1 MPSVAA
7 NGVSRNLTWMLFLQ
21 AAGVAM
27 IPSLVWGWFFVSR
40 NPESRQ
46 LVIVTF
52 LLGTLAVVPLLL
64 FMAGLGVHLH
74 GQGAP
79 APRQDGGDF
88 LPQALS
94 LLVLLVGVAL
104 VLVGVVK
111 LFQLISQRVRRH
123 SLRLSALLLAALLL
137 IAASLSH
144 DQLRENL
151 GALGMQLADLF
162 HFLVVFSLFMYLL
175 ERLSARTIAN
185 VAVAALAAVLVLAVI
200 NVGGEATSGGGEELS
215 SISTIFSLPFLLEF
229 VEQDGLTLQV
239 LNFMQVYLTFSVM
252 AISTLLVVALVHV
265 IYLLHE
271 NHWIKFVHGASLA
284 FFSLPFLLWAMETV
298 SPDLPFSGA
307 IRATPRAVEIAW
319 YANIALLAALSAW
332 SVIGFVRESGA
343 AALGMFNGLYEEPLN
358 FLGVGLFLTL
368 FIAVFHLFGLPVV
381 AFSLIFLAF
390 AEEYSKHLIVR
401 FTDDDSIRSINDSI
415 EFSIIVGLAF
425 AFAENVLLYFPRL
438 LAAGDMPSLLLR
450 SVLTVLMHAVASG
463 ILGYFY
469 GLAHFSAEEVRHRHG
484 GRGPLYRLLHRVFLL
499 RRENLY
505 HEAKM
510 FEGLVLAGAYHAAFN
525 LAANQGQIGAMLAL
539 VGGGCAY
546 LYYLLGL
553 KSNREKIGAISA
565 KRVHETF
572 VARLRKRAT

>member
-1 MPSVAA
+1 MTV
-7 NGVSRNLTWMLFLQ
+7 VTFLQ

-46 LVIVTF
+46 LVVVTF

-64 FMAGLGVHLH
+64 FMAGLGVQLH
-74 GQGAP
+74 GHEAAAVQRSGH
-79 APRQDGGDF
+79 DF
-88 LPQALS
+88 MQQALS

-104 VLVGVVK
+104 VLIGVIK
-111 LFQLISQRVRRH
+111 LFQLISRRVKRH
-123 SLRLSALLLAALLL
+123 SLRFGALLLAALVLL
-137 IAASLSH
+137 AATFSH

-151 GALGMQLADLF
+151 GALGAPLADLF
-162 HFLVVFSLFMYLL
+162 HFLVMFSLFMFIL
-175 ERLSARTIAN
+175 ERLSARTVAN
-185 VAVAALAAVLVLAVI
+185 AAVAALGAVLVLMVV
-200 NVGGEATSGGGEELS
+200 NSGAGSASVSGAELS
-215 SISTIFSLPFLLEF
+215 SISTIFSLPFLLEV
-229 VEQDGLTLQV
+229 VEQDPLTLQI
-239 LNFMQVYLTFSVM
+239 LNFMQVYLTFAVM
-252 AISTLLVVALVHV
+252 AISTLLVVALVHL

-271 NHWIKFVHGASLA
+271 NRWIKFVHGASLA
-284 FFSLPFLLWAMETV
+284 FFALPFLLWAMAAV
-298 SPDLPFSGA
+298 SPELPLAGA
-307 IRATPRAVEIAW
+307 IHGAPRSVEIGW
-319 YANIALLAALSAW
+319 YANIVLLASLSVW
-332 SVIGFVRESGA
+332 SVMEFTRQSGE
-343 AALGMFNGLYEEPLN
+343 AALALFNGLYEEPLN

-368 FIAVFHLFGLPVV
+368 FVAVFHWFGLSVM
-381 AFSLIFLAF
+381 AFGLIFLAF

-401 FTDDDSIRSINDSI
+401 FTDDDSIQSINDSI

-438 LAAGDMPSLLLR
+438 LAAGDTPALLLR

-484 GRGPLYRLLHRVFLL
+484 GRGPAYRLLHRVFLF
-499 RRENLY
+499 RRERLY

-510 FEGLVLAGAYHAAFN
+510 FEGLILAGAYHATFN
-525 LAANQGQIGAMLAL
+525 IAASQGRIVVMLAL
-539 VGGGCAY
+539 VGAGCAF

-572 VARLRKRAT
+572 VGRLRKRSS

>member
-1 MPSVAA
+1 
-7 NGVSRNLTWMLFLQ
+7 
-21 AAGVAM
+21 M

-64 FMAGLGVHLH
+64 FMAGLGVQLH
-74 GQGAP
+74 SHEAAALQH
-79 APRQDGGDF
+79 GGRDF
-88 LPQALS
+88 TRQALS
-94 LLVLLVGVAL
+94 MLVLVVGVAL
-104 VLVGVVK
+104 VLIGVIK
-111 LFQLISQRVRRH
+111 LFHLITRRVTRH
-123 SLRLSALLLAALLL
+123 SLRFGALLVAALLLLAAT
-137 IAASLSH
+137 LSH

-151 GALGMQLADLF
+151 GTPGTQLADLF
-162 HFLVVFSLFMYLL
+162 HFLVLFSLFMFLL
-175 ERLSARTIAN
+175 ERLSARIVAN
-185 VAVAALAAVLVLAVI
+185 AAVATLAAVLVLVVVDSDAAL
-200 NVGGEATSGGGEELS
+200 ATGDGAKLS
-215 SISTIFSLPFLLEF
+215 SMSTIFSLPFMLEI
-229 VEQDGLTLQV
+229 VEQDALTLQI
-239 LNFMQVYLTFSVM
+239 LNFMQVCLTFAVM
-252 AISTLLVVALVHV
+252 SISTLLVVALVHV

-284 FFSLPFLLWAMETV
+284 FFSLPFLLWAMATV
-298 SPDLPFSGA
+298 SPDLPLAGA
-307 IRATPRAVEIAW
+307 INSAPRSVEVAW

-332 SVIGFVRESGA
+332 SVIGFIRQSGS
-343 AALGMFNGLYEEPLN
+343 AALGLFNGLYEEPLN

-368 FIAVFHLFGLPVV
+368 FIAVFHLFGLPVL

-415 EFSIIVGLAF
+415 EFSVIVGLSF
-425 AFAENVLLYFPRL
+425 AFAENVLFYFPRL
-438 LAAGDMPSLLLR
+438 LAAGDTPALLLR

-469 GLAHFSAEEVRHRHG
+469 GLAHFSADEVRRGHG
-484 GRGPLYRLLHRVFLL
+484 GRGRVYRMLHRVFLF
-499 RRENLY
+499 RRERLY

-510 FEGLVLAGAYHAAFN
+510 FEGLILAGTYHATFN
-525 LAANQGQIGAMLAL
+525 LAANQGRISVMVGL
-539 VGGGCAY
+539 VGAGCAF

-565 KRVHETF
+565 QRVHETYVGRF
-572 VARLRKRAT
+572 RRRSP